1 MAHHNDQHFAGHLC
15 VAAGVSKPSF
25 FCHTGDMSMASDI
38 PIAHTPPGGYG
49 QDLPAPILASCA
61 EPLSGEAVDLRG
73 TWEVV
78 LVESNGEI
86 VAGHPLL
93 GNIQRIEQ
101 CGNRV
106 VICSSGVVH
115 DMGADGTLEN
125 GVHDVQA
132 ADFTTEIHVTA
143 SFEEGVH
150 VLRPEGM
157 PIEVRRWLDG
167 SEMVWEYGPMFTARL
182 KKL

>member
-1 MAHHNDQHFAGHLC
+1 MTSILLVICALRL
-15 VAAGVSKPSF
+15 VSLSARF
-25 FCHTGDMSMASDI
+25 FCHTGAMVMASDI
-38 PIAHTPPGGYG
+38 PTAHTPPGGYG
-49 QDLPAPILASCA
+49 QDFPAPILASCT
-61 EPLSGEAVDLRG
+61 EPLSKDAVDLRG

-78 LVESNGEI
+78 SIQSNGEMI
-86 VAGHPLL
+86 IGHPLL
-93 GNIQRIEQ
+93 GNLQRIEQ

-132 ADFTTEIHVTA
+132 ADFSTEIRVVA
-143 SFEEGVH
+143 IFENGVH